1 MRNKIALFSILS
13 LFFIVWDLFINIV
26 IPNNELQRGYL
37 TDTYGVVALVA
48 SILGLLVS
56 VNWGGRSS
64 YIGKALIFLS
74 FGLLMQFFGNL
85 SYTLIYYLTNIENP
99 YPAFGEIFYVVS
111 VPLYIVGI
119 WYLAIS
125 SGALY
130 RLKTNSGKFITM
142 GITILLLVS
151 SYLLF
156 IYNKVDMSEP
166 TLNIVLEY
174 YYPLAQTL
182 FVALAVCTYVLSTDL
197 LGGIMRTRVLFILF
211 ALIFQYVADG
221 VFLYNTRNDLWQPA
235 GVSDLMFIIS
245 YYLMGLGL
253 IMYENAAKRISNSG
267 L

>member
-1 MRNKIALFSILS
+1 MRNKIVLFSIVS

-26 IPNNELQRGYL
+26 IPHNELQRGYL
-37 TDTYGVVALVA
+37 TDTYGVVALIA
-48 SILGLLVS
+48 SMLGLLVS
-56 VNWGGRSS
+56 TNWGGRSS
-64 YIGKALIFLS
+64 YVGKALILLS
-74 FGLLMQFFGNL
+74 SGLLMQFLGNL

-99 YPAFGEIFYVVS
+99 YPAFGEIYYVLS
-111 VPLYIVGI
+111 VPLYVVGI

-130 RLKTNSGKFITM
+130 KLKTNSGKLLAI
-142 GITILLLVS
+142 GITILLLGA
-151 SYLLF
+151 SYFIF

-166 TLNIVLEY
+166 ALNIILEY
-174 YYPLAQTL
+174 YYPLAQTF

-211 ALIFQYVADG
+211 ALIFQYFADG

-235 GVSDLMFIIS
+235 GVSDFMFIIS

-253 IMYENAAKRISNSG
+253 IMYENAAKKISKPI